1 MIKTTSIA
9 AAAAAL
15 VFTGLS
21 FSVAAPANAKDVTV
35 TYADLDLTSA
45 EGQKKL
51 DHRLDAAAREVCG
64 YNDVN
69 TGSRLRNSDAV
80 ACYDKARAQFS
91 AHVAAAVDSAN
102 ARSRVATN

>member
-21 FSVAAPANAKDVTV
+21 FSVAAPANAKDAVV
-35 TYADLDLTSA
+35 RYNDLDLTSA

-51 DHRLDAAAREVCG
+51 DSRLDAAARDVCG
-64 YNDVN
+64 YDAIT
-69 TGSRLRNSDAV
+69 TGSRLRSPEAV
-80 ACYDKARAQFS
+80 DCYNKARAQFS
-91 AHVAAAVDSAN
+91 EHVAAAVDRAN
-102 ARSRVATN
+102 ARSRVAAN